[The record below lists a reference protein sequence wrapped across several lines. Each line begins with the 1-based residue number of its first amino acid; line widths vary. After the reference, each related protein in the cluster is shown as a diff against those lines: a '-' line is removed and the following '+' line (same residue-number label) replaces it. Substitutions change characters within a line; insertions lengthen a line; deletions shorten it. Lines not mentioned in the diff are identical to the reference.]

1 VFGHLPVEG
10 SIPYR
15 FVVSASFSPLP
26 MARLTGSLYELSD
39 SRGNGVVTVSSG
51 IVGGQR
57 IAMAPSRSE
66 WNTLQL
72 WKGSYSVLRSFT
84 VTMRYQQYGYSLSE
98 IDRIFGRWY
107 SPVPRN
113 SLFAKRSLLIAIWPR
128 GFSYDFAKDGR

>member
-1 VFGHLPVEG
+1 VFGRLPVEG
-10 SIPYR
+10 SVAYR
-15 FVVSASFSPLP
+15 SVVSAFFSQLH

-57 IAMAPSRSE
+57 IAMAPLRSE

-72 WKGSYSVLRSFT
+72 RKGSHSVLRNFA
-84 VTMRYQQYGYSLSE
+84 VKMRYPQYSYPLSK

-113 SLFAKRSLLIAIWPR
+113 SLFAKRSLFVAIWPR

>member
-1 VFGHLPVEG
+1 MFGHLPFEG
-10 SIPYR
+10 SVAYQSI
-15 FVVSASFSPLP
+15 VSASFSRLP
-26 MARLTGSLYELSD
+26 IARLTGSLYELSD

-72 WKGSYSVLRSFT
+72 WKGSYSVLRNFA
-84 VTMRYQQYGYSLSE
+84 VKMRYQQYSYPLSE

-107 SPVPRN
+107 SPVPRD
-113 SLFAKRSLLIAIWPR
+113 SLFAKWLLLITIQPR